1 MITSIRHSGLV
12 VNDLEKSLNF
22 WINILGFKLVKKM
35 VESGPKIDS
44 ILGLENVKV
53 TTAKLSDHNGNI
65 IELLKFHSHQ
75 SKEKW
80 EGKPYSIGLTHLAL
94 SVDNF
99 DELVSKF
106 SESGIVLKNKPVIS
120 DDNKVKVVYIES
132 LEGLLL
138 EIVETL

>member
-1 MITSIRHSGLV
+1 MITSIRHAGLV
-12 VNDLEKSLNF
+12 VNNLEKSLNF
-22 WINILGFKLVKKM
+22 WVDILGFKLVKKM

-44 ILGLENVKV
+44 ILGLKNVMV
-53 TTAKLSDHNGNI
+53 TTAKLSDNNGNL

-75 SKEKW
+75 SKKKW
-80 EGKPYSIGLTHLAL
+80 EGKPYSTGLTHLAL
-94 SVDNF
+94 LVDNF

-106 SESGIVLKNKPVIS
+106 SELGFKLKNKPVIS
-120 DDNKVKVVYIES
+120 DDNKVKVVYIET